1 MPADRNG
8 RLWRLVDPAPIGVIA
23 LLLLLWQLDVSG
35 SDFVSD
41 TLASPGA
48 VLLALGRLV
57 LDGDVLR
64 AAAATLTAALL
75 GMAVGVGLGAAL
87 GLLSG
92 LFPPVA
98 AAIRGPVVLLR
109 PLPAI
114 ALVPFMTIALGLGLA
129 METWVIAFAVFWPAV
144 TLTQQAVRQMD
155 LQLLEV
161 ADALE
166 LGLLARVSKLV
177 LPAIVPRLV
186 VMLRFA
192 AAIALLIAVT
202 VELVSNP
209 RGLGHE
215 MMLAAEAFT
224 PAPMLAYLVVIAL
237 LGWAVNW
244 VLVASERRVL
254 AGMRP

>member
-1 MPADRNG
+1 MKR
-8 RLWRLVDPAPIGVIA
+8 RWRRLVDPAPLAVVA
-23 LLLLLWQLDVSG
+23 VLLLLWQAGVSG

-41 TLASPGA
+41 TLAPPGA
-48 VLLALGRLV
+48 VAVALVSLV
-57 LDGDVLR
+57 GDGEVLR
-64 AAAATLTAALL
+64 AAAATLASALL
-75 GMAVGVGLGAAL
+75 GMVVGAGLGAAI
-87 GLLSG
+87 GLLAG
-92 LFPPVA
+92 LLRPIA
-98 AAIRGPVVLLR
+98 AVIRGPVEVLR

-114 ALVPFMTIALGLGLA
+114 ALVPLMTIALGLGLT
-129 METWVIAFAVFWPAV
+129 MEVWVIAFAVFWPAII
-144 TLTQQAVRQMD
+144 LTQQAVQQMD
-155 LQLLEV
+155 RQLLEV

-166 LGLLARVSKLV
+166 LGRLARITKIV

-186 VMLRFA
+186 IMLRFA

-215 MMLAAEAFT
+215 MMLAAEAYT

-244 VLVASERRVL
+244 AMLAGERRLL